1 MADRRDGEGDERG
14 AEEVESQRAE
24 YAAERDGLMKLRD
37 GMRKFVRLYEF
48 IAQVVP
54 LGDPELEKL
63 NRFIR
68 LYVKRL
74 ANVPM
79 TEIDLSGLR
88 MTHLKLYQREG
99 ADMTLGV
106 KEDAPDLRPV
116 AGGISEGRDRTRER
130 ISEIIHALNSLFGE
144 GLSEGDRIKRM
155 GNLLAIGEQARRDP
169 TVRKQ
174 IEVGNSEEQMMQ
186 GGDLQRAV
194 TSAVLTMLLESKDR
208 EDATHLLKDQQAMSH
223 YSRLVFKV
231 LASDLSK
238 EDLLG
243 LG

>member
-1 MADRRDGEGDERG
+1 
-14 AEEVESQRAE
+14 
-24 YAAERDGLMKLRD
+24 MKLRD

-63 NRFIR
+63 SRFIR

-99 ADMTLGV
+99 TDMTLGG
-106 KEDAPDLRPV
+106 KEGAPELCPV

-155 GNLLAIGEQARRDP
+155 GNRRAGAP
-169 TVRKQ
+169 
-174 IEVGNSEEQMMQ
+174 
-186 GGDLQRAV
+186 
-194 TSAVLTMLLESKDR
+194 
-208 EDATHLLKDQQAMSH
+208 
-223 YSRLVFKV
+223 
-231 LASDLSK
+231 
-238 EDLLG
+238 
-243 LG
+243 